1 MVLKSSNEQELKNYL
16 KKIEKERPDFFQ
28 K

>member
-16 KKIEKERPDFFQ
+16 KVIEAERPAFF
-28 K
+28 KK